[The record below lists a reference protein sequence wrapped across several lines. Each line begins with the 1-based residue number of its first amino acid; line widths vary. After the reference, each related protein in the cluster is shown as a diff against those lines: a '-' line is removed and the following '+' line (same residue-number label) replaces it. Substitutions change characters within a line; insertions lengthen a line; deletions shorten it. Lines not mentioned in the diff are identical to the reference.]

1 MLSRI
6 RSSLE
11 SILDTILP
19 LRPRSA
25 RTKALSLESV
35 PLTVTSHE
43 LLGEQITTLMDYQR
57 REVRD
62 LIQSLKYAGAGHAAH
77 LCAAVLSEY
86 FSEEIS
92 SARMFSQKRII
103 LMPIPLHA
111 SRERERGFNQIGL
124 ALASLP
130 LEYRNGDTASLIPNA
145 LERVRQTTPQTHL
158 SRAERLRNVSEAFAV
173 PNPALVQNTHVYL
186 IDDVATTGATLIH
199 AGRALKRAGAE
210 VTLIALARA

>member
-1 MLSRI
+1 M
-6 RSSLE
+6 SLKTGIE
-11 SILDTILP
+11 TILDTILP

-25 RTKALSLESV
+25 RTKALKLESV

-43 LLGEQITTLMDYQR
+43 LLGAQITTLMDYQR
-57 REVRD
+57 PEVRD
-62 LIQSLKYAGAGHAAH
+62 LIQSLKYDGTGYAAH

-86 FSEEIS
+86 FSEELS
-92 SARMFSQKRII
+92 NARMFSQKRIV
-103 LMPIPLHA
+103 LMPIPLHP

-124 ALASLP
+124 ALAALP
-130 LEYRNGDTASLIPNA
+130 PEYRTGDSAALIPGV

-158 SRAERLRNVSEAFAV
+158 SRAERLRNVSDAFTV
-173 PNPALVQNTHVYL
+173 SNPALVQNTHVYL

-199 AGRALKRAGAE
+199 AGKALKRAGAE